1 MPGKDGK
8 DGVPGLDGEKVGAW
22 LDACREEVEEFS
34 FPRPQHHCSLIPY
47 SLSLQ
52 GEAGRTGAPG
62 EKGPNGL
69 PVSAQARQV
78 SCSGVSF
85 CICPRNGSSGI

>member
-34 FPRPQHHCSLIPY
+34 FPRPQHH
-47 SLSLQ
+47 LSLYPIHCPCRERLVALVPQ
-52 GEAGRTGAPG
+52 EKKAPMG
-62 EKGPNGL
+62 C
-69 PVSAQARQV
+69 R
-78 SCSGVSF
+78 
-85 CICPRNGSSGI
+85 